1 MEETDPLTDAFNK
14 LQSNYILIT
23 IHDVKD
29 YPLPQLTA
37 LAQRLEN

>member
-1 MEETDPLTDAFNK
+1 MEETDPFADAFLK

-29 YPLPQLTA
+29 YSLT
-37 LAQRLEN
+37 